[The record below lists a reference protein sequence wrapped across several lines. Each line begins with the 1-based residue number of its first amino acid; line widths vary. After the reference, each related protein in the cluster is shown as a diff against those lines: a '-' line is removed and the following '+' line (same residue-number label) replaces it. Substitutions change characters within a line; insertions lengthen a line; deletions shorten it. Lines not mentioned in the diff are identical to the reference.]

1 MAVYALAVN
10 HFVAVMRE
18 EIAHIIEVTVA
29 TVQKLTTVSYARQ
42 HAAHRQLPHT
52 VFASLD
58 DTFTRTGRNAERQCL
73 QAAHRTVAGSV
84 KTVENHAFFHQFVE
98 TRSNVFLV
106 AIARKEVGTK
116 AFNRYQNHVGAGGYR
131 TAAEHFLPLRIEPCL
146 MMIQGYGLFLRQKRI
161 ETVIL
166 ELVFVERY
174 AKITCPVLLKLCHI
188 LVVRGQRQH
197 APQHAP
203 RA

>member
-1 MAVYALAVN
+1 MAVYVLAVDY
-10 HFVAVMRE
+10 FIAVMRE
-18 EIAHIIEVTVA
+18 EIAHIVEVTVA
-29 TVQKLTTVSYARQ
+29 TVQKLTTVSYAPQ
-42 HAAHRQLPHT
+42 HAAHRQLSHT

-58 DTFTRTGRNAERQCL
+58 DTFTRTGRNAERQRL

-116 AFNRYQNHVGAGGYR
+116 AFNRYQNNVGAGGYR
-131 TAAEHFLPLRIEPCL
+131 TAAEHFLPLCIESCL
-146 MMIQGYGLFLRQKRI
+146 MTIQGYGLFLRQKRI

-174 AKITCPVLLKLCHI
+174 AKITCPVLFELCHV
-188 LVVRGQRQH
+188 LVV
-197 APQHAP
+197 
-203 RA
+203 